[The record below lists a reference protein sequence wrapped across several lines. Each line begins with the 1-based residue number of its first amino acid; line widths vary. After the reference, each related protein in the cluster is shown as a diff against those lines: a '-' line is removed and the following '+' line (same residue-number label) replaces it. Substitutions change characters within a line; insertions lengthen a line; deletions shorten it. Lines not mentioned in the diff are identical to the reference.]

1 MKRLILCS
9 TVNDD
14 MSSRKD
20 QREENFTQVT
30 AKTKAQLNIY
40 VMVVITIYQFICKK
54 KRKVLPKPQGRKEQH
69 YLCFC
74 SPLPDTS
81 LHCETTDKVRFI
93 CITT

>member
-1 MKRLILCS
+1 MMKRLILCS

-20 QREENFTQVT
+20 QRVENFTQVT

-54 KRKVLPKPQGRKEQH
+54 SVKSFPSHKDAKSSTICVSVALCQTPAYTARPQIR
-69 YLCFC
+69 YDSF
-74 SPLPDTS
+74 
-81 LHCETTDKVRFI
+81 V
-93 CITT
+93 